1 MMLRYNLIEYSNNYS
16 KTSENLLQCYRDDLS
31 DNMTE
36 SESFKFKTKI
46 IGKLLVV
53 DVKIVMSL
61 KHLSIF

>member
-1 MMLRYNLIEYSNNYS
+1 MLRYNLIEYSNNYS
-16 KTSENLLQCYRDDLS
+16 KTSKNLLQCYRDDLN